1 LTSLKE
7 RSDLVELLSLELN
20 ENENHEVF
28 NNIKIITNLDES
40 DINIEI
46 SSTDEGNIRL
56 RYFTDNKIN
65 KREYIEK
72 IIGRI
77 TKLLIEYTKLE
88 SINVLKETYFYF
100 DEEEV
105 GSIISDIE
113 NEIDNDVK
121 IKLIIKNK
129 FKEILERS
137 NLINLN
143 GFINFRLKFIK
154 LYAAQVV
161 EKCIDSYLMKKE
173 YMDFISIIKL
183 ISETEEAEYDLVN
196 IMYTNDKIQVYDKN
210 MKKMTYINNVEF
222 SSDLVNKVAYDESVI
237 NILLNVSPKKI
248 ILHEQKI
255 DKKNKEAQNTIEII
269 KKIFEGKIEICNGCK
284 YCDLF

>member
-1 LTSLKE
+1 M
-7 RSDLVELLSLELN
+7 ELLSLELN

-46 SSTDEGNIRL
+46 SSTDEGNIRI
-56 RYFTDNKIN
+56 RYFTDSKIN

-72 IIGRI
+72 ITAKV
-77 TKLLIEYTKLE
+77 TKLLVEYTKLE
-88 SINVLKETYFYF
+88 SINFLKENYFYF
-100 DEEEV
+100 DEDEV
-105 GSIISDIE
+105 GGIIGDIE
-113 NEIDNDVK
+113 DEIDNDVK
-121 IKLIIKNK
+121 IQLIIKNK

-161 EKCIDSYLMKKE
+161 ERCIDSYLMKKE

-183 ISETEEAEYDLVN
+183 ISETEEGEYDVVN
-196 IMYTNDKIQVYDKN
+196 ILCNNKLQVYDKN
-210 MKKMTYINNVEF
+210 MKKLTYIGNAEF
-222 SSDLVNKVAYDESVI
+222 SSELDNKVIYDESVI
-237 NILLNVSPKKI
+237 NILLSVSPKKI
-248 ILHEQKI
+248 ILHEANL
-255 DKKNKEAQNTIEII
+255 DKKNKEAQMTIEII
-269 KKIFEGKIEICNGCK
+269 KKIFEGKVEICKGCR
-284 YCDLF
+284 YCNLL

>member
-1 LTSLKE
+1 M
-7 RSDLVELLSLELN
+7 ELLSLELN

-46 SSTDEGNIRL
+46 FSTDEGNIRV
-56 RYFTDNKIN
+56 RYFTEDKLN

-72 IIGRI
+72 IIGRV
-77 TKLLIEYTKLE
+77 TKLLVEYTKLE
-88 SINVLKETYFYF
+88 SINFLKENYFYF
-100 DEEEV
+100 DEDEV
-105 GSIISDIE
+105 GGIISDIE
-113 NEIDNDVK
+113 DEIDNDVK
-121 IKLIIKNK
+121 IQLIIKNK

-161 EKCIDSYLMKKE
+161 ERCIDSYLMKKE

-183 ISETEEAEYDLVN
+183 ISEVDEGEYDIVN
-196 IMYTNDKIQVYDKN
+196 IMCNNQRLQVYDKN
-210 MKKMTYINNVEF
+210 MKKLSYIGNAEF
-222 SSDLVNKVAYDESVI
+222 SAELGSKVAYDETII
-237 NILLNVSPKKI
+237 NILLSVSPKKI
-248 ILHEQKI
+248 ILHEANI
-255 DKKNKEAQNTIEII
+255 DKKNKEVQMTIEIV
-269 KKIFEGKIEICNGCK
+269 KKIFEGKYEICKGCK
-284 YCDLF
+284 YCNLL

>member
-1 LTSLKE
+1 M
-7 RSDLVELLSLELN
+7 ELLSLELN

-56 RYFTDNKIN
+56 RYFTDNRIN

-72 IIGRI
+72 IVGKV

-88 SINVLKETYFYF
+88 SINILKESYFYF

-105 GSIISDIE
+105 GTIISDIE

-137 NLINLN
+137 NSINLN

-161 EKCIDSYLMKKE
+161 ERCIDSYLMKKE

-183 ISETEEAEYDLVN
+183 ISETEDAEYDLVN
-196 IMYTNDKIQVYDKN
+196 VMYTNNKIQVYDKN
-210 MKKMTYINNVEF
+210 MKKLTYISNMEL

-237 NILLNVSPKKI
+237 NILLNVSPKKVI
-248 ILHEQKI
+248 IHEKKL
-255 DKKNKEAQNTIEII
+255 DKKNKEALNTMEII
-269 KKIFEGKIEICNGCK
+269 KKIFEGKIEICEGCR
-284 YCDLF
+284 YCDLL

>member
-1 LTSLKE
+1 M
-7 RSDLVELLSLELN
+7 ELLSLELN

-28 NNIKIITNLDES
+28 NNIKIITNLEES

-46 SSTDEGNIRL
+46 SSTDEGNIRI
-56 RYFTDNKIN
+56 RYFTDDRIN

-72 IIGRI
+72 IVGKV
-77 TKLLIEYTKLE
+77 TKLLVEYTKLE
-88 SINVLKETYFYF
+88 SINVLKENYFYF

-105 GSIISDIE
+105 YAIIADIE
-113 NEIDNDVK
+113 DEIDNDVK
-121 IKLIIKNK
+121 IQLIIKNK

-161 EKCIDSYLMKKE
+161 ERCIDSYLMKKE

-183 ISETEEAEYDLVN
+183 ISDAEEGEYDVVN
-196 IMYTNDKIQVYDKN
+196 VICNHGKLQVYDKN
-210 MKKMTYINNVEF
+210 MKKLTYLSNAEF
-222 SSDLVNKVAYDESVI
+222 SAELNSKVAYDESVI
-237 NILLNVSPKKI
+237 NILLSVSPKKI
-248 ILHEQKI
+248 ILHESKL
-255 DKKNKEAQNTIEII
+255 DKKNKEELNTVEII
-269 KKIFEGKIEICNGCK
+269 KKIFEGKIEICKGCK
-284 YCDLF
+284 YCDLL

>member
-1 LTSLKE
+1 M
-7 RSDLVELLSLELN
+7 ELLSLELN

-56 RYFTDNKIN
+56 RYFTDNRIN
-65 KREYIEK
+65 KREYIEN
-72 IIGRI
+72 IIGKV

-88 SINVLKETYFYF
+88 SINILKESYFYF
-100 DEEEV
+100 DEDEV
-105 GSIISDIE
+105 GNIISDIE

-137 NLINLN
+137 TLINLN

-161 EKCIDSYLMKKE
+161 ERCIDSYLMKKE

-196 IMYTNDKIQVYDKN
+196 VMYTNNKIQVYDKN
-210 MKKMTYINNVEF
+210 MKKLTYISNMEL

-248 ILHEQKI
+248 ILHEQKL
-255 DKKNKEAQNTIEII
+255 DKGNKEAVNTIEII
-269 KKIFEGKIEICNGCK
+269 KKIFEGKIEMCKGCK
-284 YCDLF
+284 YCDLL

>member
-1 LTSLKE
+1 
-7 RSDLVELLSLELN
+7 VELLSLELN

-46 SSTDEGNIRL
+46 FSADEGNIRV
-56 RYFTDNKIN
+56 RYFTDDKLN

-72 IIGRI
+72 IIGRV
-77 TKLLIEYTKLE
+77 TKLLVEYTKLE
-88 SINVLKETYFYF
+88 SINFLKENYFYF

-105 GSIISDIE
+105 GGIISDIE
-113 NEIDNDVK
+113 DEIDNDVK
-121 IKLIIKNK
+121 IQLIIKNK

-161 EKCIDSYLMKKE
+161 ERCIDSYLMKKE

-183 ISETEEAEYDLVN
+183 ISEVDEGEYDIVN
-196 IMYTNDKIQVYDKN
+196 IMCNNQKLQVYDKK
-210 MKKMTYINNVEF
+210 MKKLSYIGSVEF
-222 SSDLVNKVAYDESVI
+222 SAELDSKVAYDESII
-237 NILLNVSPKKI
+237 NILLSVSPKKI
-248 ILHEQKI
+248 IIHETNI
-255 DKKNKEAQNTIEII
+255 DKKNKEAHMTIEIV
-269 KKIFEGKIEICNGCK
+269 KKIFEGKYEICKGCK
-284 YCDLF
+284 YCNLL

>member
-1 LTSLKE
+1 M
-7 RSDLVELLSLELN
+7 ELLSLELN

-65 KREYIEK
+65 KRDYIEK

-88 SINVLKETYFYF
+88 SINTLKENYFYF
-100 DEEEV
+100 DEEEF
-105 GSIISDIE
+105 GSIICDIE

-161 EKCIDSYLMKKE
+161 ERCIDSYLMKKE

-196 IMYTNDKIQVYDKN
+196 VMYTNDKINVYDKT
-210 MKKMTYINNVEF
+210 MKKMSYISNMEVA
-222 SSDLVNKVAYDESVI
+222 SDLANKVAYDESVI

-269 KKIFEGKIEICNGCK
+269 KKIFEDKIEICNGCK
-284 YCDLF
+284 YCDLL

>member
-7 RSDLVELLSLELN
+7 RSDLMELLSLELN

-56 RYFTDNKIN
+56 RYFTDNRIN
-65 KREYIEK
+65 KREYIEN
-72 IIGRI
+72 IIGKV

-88 SINVLKETYFYF
+88 SINILKESYFYF
-100 DEEEV
+100 DEDEV
-105 GSIISDIE
+105 GNIISDIE

-137 NLINLN
+137 TLINLN

-161 EKCIDSYLMKKE
+161 ERCIDSYLMKKE

-196 IMYTNDKIQVYDKN
+196 VMYT
-210 MKKMTYINNVEF
+210 
-222 SSDLVNKVAYDESVI
+222 S
-237 NILLNVSPKKI
+237 
-248 ILHEQKI
+248 
-255 DKKNKEAQNTIEII
+255 
-269 KKIFEGKIEICNGCK
+269 
-284 YCDLF
+284 

>member
-1 LTSLKE
+1 M
-7 RSDLVELLSLELN
+7 ELLSLELN

-46 SSTDEGNIRL
+46 SSTDEGNIRV
-56 RYFTDNKIN
+56 RYFTDDRIN

-72 IIGRI
+72 IIGKV
-77 TKLLIEYTKLE
+77 TKLLVEYTKLE
-88 SINVLKETYFYF
+88 SINCLKENYFYF

-105 GSIISDIE
+105 GAIITDIE
-113 NEIDNDVK
+113 AEVDNDVK
-121 IKLIIKNK
+121 IQLIIKNK

-137 NLINLN
+137 NIINLN

-161 EKCIDSYLMKKE
+161 ERCIDSYLMKKE

-183 ISETEEAEYDLVN
+183 ISDVDEGEYDIVN
-196 IMYTNDKIQVYDKN
+196 VICNNQRLQVYDKN
-210 MKKMTYINNVEF
+210 MKKLTYISNAEF
-222 SSDLVNKVAYDESVI
+222 STELNNKISYDESVI
-237 NILLNVSPKKI
+237 NILLSVSPKKI
-248 ILHEQKI
+248 ILHEAKL
-255 DKKNKEAQNTIEII
+255 DKKNKQVQSTVEVI
-269 KKIFEGKIEICNGCK
+269 KKIFEGKIEMCKGCK
-284 YCDLF
+284 YCDLL

>member
-1 LTSLKE
+1 M
-7 RSDLVELLSLELN
+7 ELLSLELN

-46 SSTDEGNIRL
+46 SSTEEGNIRL
-56 RYFTDNKIN
+56 RYFTDNRIN
-65 KREYIEK
+65 KREYIEN
-72 IIGRI
+72 IIGKV

-88 SINVLKETYFYF
+88 SINILKESYFYF
-100 DEEEV
+100 DEDEV
-105 GSIISDIE
+105 GNIISDIE

-137 NLINLN
+137 TLINLN

-161 EKCIDSYLMKKE
+161 ERCIDSYLMKKE

-183 ISETEEAEYDLVN
+183 ISEKEEAEYDLVN
-196 IMYTNDKIQVYDKN
+196 VMYTNNKIQVYDKN
-210 MKKMTYINNVEF
+210 MKKLTYISNMEL

-248 ILHEQKI
+248 ILHEQKL
-255 DKKNKEAQNTIEII
+255 DKGNKEAVNTIEII
-269 KKIFEGKIEICNGCK
+269 KKIFEGKIEMCKGCK
-284 YCDLF
+284 YCDLL